1 MEKIA
6 NEQIKKM
13 ASIFKLKPSISEIF
27 VNNRGEFQFTE
38 DKQFSVKV
46 TREQVEEEAEKII
59 EEPIPDNINS
69 LPAGS
74 QELAIELVEVKNQLT
89 DEKKNH
95 DDTAAK
101 LEVVTKELEDIKAA
115 SGEMESLKVEND
127 TLKSVA
133 EAQETE
139 IAKYKTIV
147 EEYKA
152 KVAELEK
159 KVSKNK

>member
-13 ASIFKLKPSISEIF
+13 ASIFKLKPTVSELF
-27 VNNRGEFQFTE
+27 VNNRGEFQFVE

-46 TREQVEEEAEKII
+46 TREQVEEAVANII
-59 EEPIPDNINS
+59 EEPTPDNISS

-74 QELAIELVEVKNQLT
+74 QELATELVEVRNQLD

-95 DDTAAK
+95 DATAAK
-101 LEVVTKELEDIKAA
+101 LEVVTKELEELKASA
-115 SGEMESLKVEND
+115 TETESLKAEND

-139 IAKYKTIV
+139 ISKYKAIV